1 MSAVAAPSPE
11 QTVQSWQRRTYEQLH
26 EIVPDELVE
35 DGSELAEESE
45 RSAWAE
51 RRARLIEE
59 IMDCILDIANGM
71 PEGVEDPGVVRMLS
85 RAVDLQR
92 AAEKDPAGDDPQWR
106 VRRAARDLKDTVHLM
121 ERRLARLQ
129 LDDPSDAASFV
140 IKALRKVETQ
150 EVARLLGVS
159 AKTISQW
166 RGSKVAAIRK
176 SPGRVV
182 LVAQLVRYLQST
194 WTPHGIAAWFE
205 APRERLA
212 GRTPLELVDSED
224 PDAWSRLR
232 ELARGSR
239 SQLAD

>member
-1 MSAVAAPSPE
+1 MSAVATPSAE
-11 QTVQSWQRRTYEQLH
+11 QAIQSWQRKTYERLH

-35 DGSELAEESE
+35 DGSDLAGEKERTAWVEE
-45 RSAWAE
+45 
-51 RRARLIEE
+51 RARLIDQ

-85 RAVDLQR
+85 RAVGLQR
-92 AAEKDPAGDDPQWR
+92 AAENDPGGTDPEWQ

-140 IKALRKVETQ
+140 IKALGNVETQ
-150 EVARLLGVS
+150 KVARLLGVS
-159 AKTISQW
+159 TKTISQW
-166 RGSKVAAIRK
+166 RGSKVTAIKK
-176 SPGRVV
+176 SPERVV
-182 LVAQLVRYLQST
+182 LVAQLIRYLQST
-194 WTPHGIAAWFE
+194 WTPHGIVAWFE

-212 GRTPLELVDSED
+212 GRAPLELIDSAD

-239 SQLAD
+239 SQLAN